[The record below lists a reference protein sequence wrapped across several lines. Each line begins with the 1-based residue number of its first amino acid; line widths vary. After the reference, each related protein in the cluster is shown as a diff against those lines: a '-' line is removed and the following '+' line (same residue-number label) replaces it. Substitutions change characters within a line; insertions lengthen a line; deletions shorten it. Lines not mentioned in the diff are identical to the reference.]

1 MVSRAAPALTKIG
14 FRRDVRYF
22 LAALVGFLV
31 VLILA
36 LAIVLELTVS
46 RIELASRDRWNAQ
59 ADLIAMRLQ
68 GTPLPVA
75 LPQLDTLRAENHL
88 AAIEAGGVRSGY
100 APDDAAAVTRGDAT
114 MWFDAAAVNASRRL
128 ARMTI
133 AISTGAAG
141 VGILAL
147 FLFLPRITR
156 PIEQMLDEARSISD
170 QGGNVDEARYLV
182 ETFRSTIETMKRQAV
197 ELEQLHEA
205 ERTRANELE
214 LLTATLTRSLTSGFV
229 ALDRGGAVVD
239 MNRAAREILHL
250 DGEVAGRRIEQLLPA
265 TRFAEVVADAFANR
279 RTLSR
284 MEIEDGE
291 SIIGLTTVPL
301 LSVALAG
308 EADAFIG
315 LMVLFTDVT
324 HVRRLELRLR
334 DQQALASLGEMSAGI
349 AHEFRNA
356 LSTILGYLRLAT
368 RQTLPDEAVARIRAA
383 EREASLL
390 SGAVDSLLSF
400 ARPMRLE
407 RGSIELHELL
417 ESAIV
422 RMQELQPL
430 PIHLE
435 GAAVEVTGD
444 AAALRT
450 AFENLLRNAAE
461 SLSRKGAGAIH
472 VALHREADVRVV
484 IRDEGIG
491 LDPAD
496 VPRLFVPFQSDRPD
510 GIGLGLPLARK
521 IVLLHGGTLEMT
533 GVPGEGATVTVTLPL
548 QSDVAAGAKSDS
560 SGPNDHSPIEA
571 IPRKI
576 RA

>member
-46 RIELASRDRWNAQ
+46 RIELATRDRWNAE
-59 ADLIAMRLQ
+59 ADTIALRLRS
-68 GTPLPVA
+68 TPLPIA
-75 LPQLDTLRAENHL
+75 QAQLDTLRSENGL

-100 APDDAAAVTRGDAT
+100 APDDAAEVRREQVTI
-114 MWFDAAAVNASRRL
+114 WFDSGAVNAARRL

-156 PIEQMLDEARSISD
+156 PIEQMLDEARGLGENS
-170 QGGNVDEARYLV
+170 GGVDEARYLV
-182 ETFRSTIETMKRQAV
+182 DTFRNTIETMKRQAV

-214 LLTATLTRSLTSGFV
+214 LLTATLTRSLSSGFV
-229 ALDRGGAVVD
+229 ALDRDGLVVD
-239 MNRAAREILHL
+239 MNRAAREILRL
-250 DGEVAGRRIEQLLPA
+250 DAEVAGRRIEALLPG
-265 TRFAEVVADAFANR
+265 TRFAATVGDAFANR

-284 MEIEDGE
+284 IEIEDGE

-301 LSVALAG
+301 LSEG
-308 EADAFIG
+308 EAFIG

-368 RQTLPDEAVARIRAA
+368 RQTLPDEAVGRIRAA

-390 SGAVDSLLSF
+390 SGSVDSLLRF

-407 RGSIELHELL
+407 RGSVELRELL
-417 ESAIV
+417 ASLITRLTE
-422 RMQELQPL
+422 QQPIEIAL
-430 PIHLE
+430 RGEP
-435 GAAVEVTGD
+435 VEVTGD
-444 AAALRT
+444 GNALRT

-461 SLSRKGAGAIH
+461 SVGRKGSGSIDVAI
-472 VALHREADVRVV
+472 ESDGDVRVV

-491 LDPAD
+491 FDPAD
-496 VPRLFVPFQSDRPD
+496 VPRLLVPFQSDRPD

-521 IVLLHGGTLEMT
+521 IVVLHGGALEMT
-533 GVPGEGATVTVTLPL
+533 GEPGRGATVVVTLPL
-548 QSDVAAGAKSDS
+548 QSDVAADTKSTNLERGDS
-560 SGPNDHSPIEA
+560 PTIES

-576 RA
+576 RV

>member
-59 ADLIAMRLQ
+59 ADLIAMRLAA
-68 GTPLPVA
+68 TPLPIA
-75 LPQLDTLRAENHL
+75 QPQLDTLRTENHL

-100 APDDAAAVTRGDAT
+100 APDDAVAVTRESVT
-114 MWFDAAAVNASRRL
+114 MWFDASSVNAARRL

-156 PIEQMLDEARSISD
+156 PIEQMLDEARSVSD
-170 QGGNVDEARYLV
+170 QGGNVDEARYVV

-229 ALDRGGAVVD
+229 ALDRAGAVVD

-250 DGEVAGRRIEQLLPA
+250 GGEVAGRRIEELLPR

-284 MEIEDGE
+284 VEIEDGE
-291 SIIGLTTVPL
+291 SVIGLTTVPL
-301 LSVALAG
+301 LSDAG
-308 EADAFIG
+308 AFIG

-368 RQTLPDEAVARIRAA
+368 RQQTLPDEAVARIRAA

-390 SGAVDSLLSF
+390 SGAVDSLLNF

-407 RGSIELHELL
+407 RGSVELRELL
-417 ESAIV
+417 ESAIA
-422 RMQELQPL
+422 RMRELQPL
-430 PIHLE
+430 AIHLE
-435 GAAVEVTGD
+435 GEAVEVSGD

-461 SLSRKGAGAIH
+461 SLSHKGSGAVH
-472 VALHREADVRVV
+472 VALQHDGDVRVV

-533 GVPGEGATVTVTLPL
+533 GAPGQGATVTVTLPL
-548 QSDVAAGAKSDS
+548 QGDVATGTKSNS
-560 SGPNDHSPIEA
+560 SGHDDLSPIVA

>member
-46 RIELASRDRWNAQ
+46 RIELASRDRWNAEADAIAARLASAPRPIAQ
-59 ADLIAMRLQ
+59 A
-68 GTPLPVA
+68 
-75 LPQLDTLRAENHL
+75 QLDTLRTELGL
-88 AAIEAGGVRSGY
+88 AAIESGDVRSGY
-100 APDDAAAVTRGDAT
+100 APDDAIEVTRDDVRIS
-114 MWFDAAAVNASRRL
+114 FDTGSVNAARRL

-156 PIEQMLDEARSISD
+156 PIEQMLDQARTIGD
-170 QGGNVDEARYLV
+170 EPGNVDEARYVV
-182 ETFRSTIETMKRQAV
+182 ETFRTTIETMKRQAV

-229 ALDRGGAVVD
+229 ALDRNGRIVD

-250 DGEVAGRRIEQLLPA
+250 GGEVAGHRIEDLLQSK
-265 TRFAEVVADAFANR
+265 FAEVVRDAFANR

-284 MEIEDGE
+284 VEIEDGE
-291 SIIGLTTVPL
+291 TIIGLTTVPL
-301 LSVALAG
+301 LS
-308 EADAFIG
+308 ERDSFIG

-334 DQQALASLGEMSAGI
+334 EQQTLASLGEMSAGI

-368 RQTLPDEAVARIRAA
+368 RQTLPDEAVTRIRAA

-390 SGAVDSLLSF
+390 SGAVDSLLRF

-407 RGSIELHELL
+407 RGSIELRELL
-417 ESAIV
+417 QSLIA
-422 RMQELQPL
+422 RMQEQH
-430 PIHLE
+430 PIAIALH
-435 GAAVEVTGD
+435 GDPVDVSGD
-444 AAALRT
+444 ANALRT

-461 SLSRKGAGAIH
+461 SVARKGEGAIE
-472 VALHREADVRVV
+472 VALQHDGDARVV

-533 GVPGEGATVTVTLPL
+533 GQPGRGATVTVTLPL
-548 QSDVAAGAKSDS
+548 QSDVAAGTKSTTPDRI
-560 SGPNDHSPIEA
+560 DFSPAEPFA
-571 IPRKI
+571 RKM
-576 RA
+576 RV